1 MKNILYLSVMLVA
14 SALIS
19 HDAVA
24 QVAKK
29 DSLNRELTLER
40 DFVPTQDQVQ
50 KSFFSPLATKKSSPL
65 APLRFVNDS
74 YSIGA
79 KIEHRVFDPIY
90 NDRAPESLDQKGFV
104 RVYGGF
110 PGVLGLNVG
119 GNFTNGKDSQFDLS
133 LNHFTRKYLGRNTLP
148 APLKTLRTHDT
159 DFTLGYARKLALS
172 TLRVRG
178 HFFYDIEALYGSH
191 NGQPAA
197 LLLESY
203 DFKPPYPLINNYGA
217 ILSGERTY
225 APISVGSNWYA
236 STFGT
241 FSYVG
246 KNDPTLVKNDPDPL
260 YSGGE
265 RMLTSE
271 LRLANRSTLAY
282 EISDLWKFDVGAEI
296 DLRNYPKLVVKYPIK
311 NLLILGLRPSV
322 SYKGDH
328 FEMHVGGRVQY
339 ANRASSSLVLSP
351 DASFRFRP
359 IDIFSLFAKV
369 DGGTAAMDLREVYK
383 YNKYF
388 FGPSI
393 ANATETSKYRVI
405 AGVELGNLSGLSVT
419 LQGGYVDYRDFVDW
433 EQRKLITDLDGSITL
448 PLFVYD
454 LRHRDNVKKT
464 YGNISARYVSQ
475 AGLRLSASAQY
486 NRYITSDMTDKEDKP
501 LTVLGLPKLEVRAS
515 AVYDINSRMS
525 LQASYTGLFGM
536 AFEDVDEPGKYVH
549 TTVNELSAEFS
560 YRLSRRVGLSVIG
573 TNLLNLR
580 NVRWRHYEQRGS
592 GILGTATI
600 TF

>member
-1 MKNILYLSVMLVA
+1 MLVV
-14 SALIS
+14 SVVIS
-19 HDAVA
+19 HDVTA

-40 DFVPTQDQVQ
+40 DFVPTRDQVQ

-90 NDRAPESLDQKGFV
+90 NDRVPEFVAQKGFV
-104 RVYGGF
+104 RMYGGL
-110 PGVLGLNVG
+110 PGAVGLNIG
-119 GNFTNGKDSQFDLS
+119 GAFTNGLNSQFDLS
-133 LNHFTRKYLGRNTLP
+133 LNHFTRKHLGRNTLP

-159 DFTLGYARKLALS
+159 DFTLGYARKLELS

-178 HFFYDIEALYGSH
+178 HLFYDIEALYGSH
-191 NGQPAA
+191 NGIHAPLTLA
-197 LLLESY
+197 SY

-217 ILSGERTY
+217 IFSGERTY
-225 APISVGSNWYA
+225 APLAMGSSWYV
-236 STFGT
+236 STSGT
-241 FSYVG
+241 FSYVA
-246 KNDPTLVKNDPDPL
+246 KNDPALISEAPKEI

-271 LRLANRSTLAY
+271 LRVTNQSKLSY
-282 EISDLWKFDVGAEI
+282 EFTDLWKFNVGSEI
-296 DLRNYPKLVVKYPIK
+296 DIRNYPKFVVKYPLT
-311 NLLILGLRPSV
+311 NLFILGLKPSL
-322 SYKGDH
+322 SYKGDR
-328 FEMHVGGRVQY
+328 FEMLLGGRVQY
-339 ANRASSSLVLSP
+339 ANRASSHLIITP
-351 DASFRFRP
+351 DVYFRLRP
-359 IDIFSLFAKV
+359 VEVFSIFAKV
-369 DGGTAAMDLREVYK
+369 DGGSRAFDLREIYK

-393 ANATETSKYRVI
+393 SEATEVATYRAL
-405 AGVELGNLSGLSVT
+405 AGVELGNLSGLSLT
-419 LQGGYVDYRDFVDW
+419 LQGGYTHYQDFVDW
-433 EQRKLITDLDGSITL
+433 KMRILNTELDPKVTL

-464 YGNISARYVSQ
+464 FANISAKYISH

-486 NRYITSDMTDKEDKP
+486 NHYVTSDIIDKKDTP
-501 LTVLGLPKLEVRAS
+501 VNIHGLPKIEVNAS
-515 AVYDINSRMS
+515 AIYDITSRMS
-525 LQASYTGLFGM
+525 LQMSYVGLFGIQ
-536 AFEDVDEPGKYVH
+536 FEDADEVGTYVS
-549 TTVNELSAEFS
+549 TSFNELNAEFS

-573 TNLLNLR
+573 TNLLNMR
-580 NVRWRHYEQRGS
+580 NPRWRHYEQRGS
-592 GILGTATI
+592 GILGTVTI

>member
-1 MKNILYLSVMLVA
+1 MKNILYLSIMLVA
-14 SALIS
+14 SVVIS
-19 HDAVA
+19 HDAMA

-74 YSIGA
+74 YTIGA
-79 KIEHRVFDPIY
+79 KIEQRVFDPIY
-90 NDRAPESLDQKGFV
+90 NDRAPEFLDQKGFV

-119 GNFTNGKDSQFDLS
+119 GNFTDGKDSQFDLS
-133 LNHFTRKYLGRNTLP
+133 LNHFTRKHLGRNTLP

-159 DFTLGYARKLALS
+159 DFTLGYARKLELS

-191 NGQPAA
+191 NGSEAP
-197 LLLESY
+197 LSLSPY

-217 ILSGERTY
+217 MLSGERSY
-225 APISVGSNWYA
+225 APLSAGSSWYA

-241 FSYVG
+241 LSYVG
-246 KNDPTLVKNDPDPL
+246 KNDPMLVKNDPDPL
-260 YSGGE
+260 YAGGE

-271 LRLANRSTLAY
+271 LRIANRSKLAY
-282 EISDLWKFDVGAEI
+282 EITDLWKFGVGSEI

-311 NLLILGLRPSV
+311 NLFLLGLQPSI
-322 SYKGDH
+322 SYKGER
-328 FEMHVGGRVQY
+328 FEMQIGGRVQY
-339 ANRASSSLVLSP
+339 ANTASSSIVLSP
-351 DASFRFRP
+351 DVSFRLRP
-359 IDIFSLFAKV
+359 IDVFSLFAKV
-369 DGGTAAMDLREVYK
+369 DGGVSAMDLREVYK

-393 ANATETSKYRVI
+393 ADATETAKYRVI

-433 EQRKLITDLDGSITL
+433 KQRRLPTDLDGTVTL

-475 AGLRLSASAQY
+475 VGLRLSASAQY
-486 NRYITSDMTDKEDKP
+486 NHYITSDLTDADGNP
-501 LTVLGLPKLEVRAS
+501 LTIHGLPKIEVNAS
-515 AVYDINSRMS
+515 AVYDFNSRMS
-525 LQASYTGLFGM
+525 LQVSYAGM
-536 AFEDVDEPGKYVH
+536 LGITFEEVDEPGKYVR
-549 TTVNELSAEFS
+549 TMFNELNAEFS
-560 YRLSRRVGLSVIG
+560 YRFSRRVGLSVIG
-573 TNLLNLR
+573 TNLLNMR
-580 NVRWRHYEQRGS
+580 NDRWRHYEQRGS

>member
-1 MKNILYLSVMLVA
+1 MKNILYLFIMLVV
-14 SALIS
+14 SVVIS

-79 KIEHRVFDPIY
+79 KIEHRVLDPIY
-90 NDRAPESLDQKGFV
+90 NDRAPEFLEQKGFV

-159 DFTLGYARKLALS
+159 DFTLGYARKSDLS

-178 HFFYDIEALYGSH
+178 HFFYDVEALYGSH
-191 NGQPAA
+191 NGFHAPLTLA
-197 LLLESY
+197 SY
-203 DFKPPYPLINNYGA
+203 DFKPPYPLINNHGA
-217 ILSGERTY
+217 IVSGERSY
-225 APISVGSNWYA
+225 APLSAGSSWYA

-246 KNDPTLVKNDPDPL
+246 KNDPALIKDDPKPL
-260 YSGGE
+260 YSGSE

-271 LRLANRSTLAY
+271 LRLTNRSNLAY
-282 EISDLWKFDVGAEI
+282 EISDLWKFNAASEI
-296 DLRNYPKLVVKYPIK
+296 DLRDYPKLVGKYPIK
-311 NLLILGLRPSV
+311 SLLLLGLQPSV
-322 SYKGDH
+322 SYKGDR
-328 FEMHVGGRVQY
+328 FEMQIGGRVQY
-339 ANRASSSLVLSP
+339 ANTASSAIALSP
-351 DASFRFRP
+351 DVSFRFRP

-369 DGGTAAMDLREVYK
+369 DGGVSAMDLREVYK

-393 ANATETSKYRVI
+393 ANATETARYRVI

-419 LQGGYVDYRDFVDW
+419 LHGGYVDYRDFVDW
-433 EQRKLITDLDGSITL
+433 KLRELFTELDKTVSL
-448 PLFVYD
+448 PIFVHD

-464 YGNISARYVSQ
+464 YGNISAKYVSHI
-475 AGLRLSASAQY
+475 GLRLSASAQY
-486 NRYITSDMTDKEDKP
+486 NHYITSDMTDKDGKP
-501 LTVLGLPKLEVRAS
+501 LTVHGLPKIEVNAS

-525 LQASYTGLFGM
+525 LQVSYAGLWGIW
-536 AFEDVDEPGKYVH
+536 FEDIDDPGKYVH
-549 TTVNELSAEFS
+549 TTVNELNAEFS

-573 TNLLNLR
+573 TNLLNMR

-592 GILGTATI
+592 SVFGTATI